1 VSLRRYIKRA
11 GGALCGSPLL
21 SPLIVSQSRKSVNV
35 VYYHFVGE
43 SAPHYDAF
51 YAGCTLKRF
60 VTDLEQ
66 LSRVFAFAP
75 LVEVIA
81 DGPDQN
87 GSKKPKL
94 AVTFD
99 DGLDFTQTGVMEVL
113 SRFGVSATNF
123 VITSC
128 VDNQHLMWRHKLSAI
143 KSMVAESTCVAEFNQ
158 LAQRRRLSPIQSASQ
173 LMDATSRWDMNA
185 KDSLASELW
194 EHCQLPPV
202 SKYLATRKP
211 YISWDGLRSWQK
223 EGHSVG
229 FHTHSHPYCARLQ
242 PADVQAEL
250 IEPALNLK
258 KKLDLAELCLS
269 YPFGSR
275 LPRPLEDQ
283 VFSKDVFK
291 AIFGIKGFRKRGASH
306 QRLER
311 AGVEQDG
318 VAWPVFA
325 HSFLKNFVSD
335 RD

>member
-1 VSLRRYIKRA
+1 VSLRRFIKRA
-11 GGALCGSPLL
+11 GGAVCGSPLFA
-21 SPLIVSQSRKSVNV
+21 PLIGSQARKSVNV

-51 YAGCTLKRF
+51 YAGCTLERF

-75 LVEVIA
+75 LAEVIA
-81 DGPDQN
+81 EGQDQN

-128 VDNQHLMWRHKLSAI
+128 VDNHHLMWRHKLSAI
-143 KSMVAESTCVAEFNQ
+143 KAMASEATCVAEFNQ
-158 LAQRRRLSPIQSASQ
+158 MAHRRGLSPIQSAGQ
-173 LMDATSRWDMNA
+173 LMDATSRWDMKV

-194 EHCQLPPV
+194 EHCQLPPS
-202 SKYLATRKP
+202 SKYLATHKP
-211 YISWDGLRSWQK
+211 YISWEGLRCWQK
-223 EGHSVG
+223 AGHSVG
-229 FHTHSHPYCARLQ
+229 FHTHSHPYCSRLQ
-242 PADVQAEL
+242 PADVEAEL

-258 KKLDLAELCLS
+258 EKLGLPELCLS

-275 LPRPLEDQ
+275 LPKPLEDQ
-283 VFSKDVFK
+283 LFAKNVFK
-291 AIFGIKGFRKRGASH
+291 AIFGIKGFRRRGASP

-325 HSFLKNFVSD
+325 HSFFKSFVND